1 MIDGKM
7 FDKVNSTVQSN
18 MKQKK
23 KQTKL
28 KESHIQVM
36 NSDEGAETTGDII
49 SLAKVHFIHQ
59 FHVRKVAKAE
69 FWKGDAKISA
79 REKKNRRTEIC

>member
-36 NSDEGAETTGDII
+36 NSDEGA
-49 SLAKVHFIHQ
+49 
-59 FHVRKVAKAE
+59 
-69 FWKGDAKISA
+69 
-79 REKKNRRTEIC
+79 